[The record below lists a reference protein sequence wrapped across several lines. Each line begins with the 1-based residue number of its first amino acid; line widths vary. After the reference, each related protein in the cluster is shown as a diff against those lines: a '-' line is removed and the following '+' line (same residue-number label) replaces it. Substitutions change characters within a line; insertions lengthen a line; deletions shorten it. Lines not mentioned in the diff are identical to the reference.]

1 MYILT
6 TAAIGRLSDYDQLQ
20 MLELTKES
28 QRKLML
34 LTLLS
39 ACKGKRVVEYAIL
52 MQELQLLSVRQV
64 EDLIISAIEQDL
76 LVGKLDQKSV
86 CIINNANLI
95 YFV

>member
-1 MYILT
+1 LYILT

-95 YFV
+95 

>member
-1 MYILT
+1 LYILT